1 MDNNYQVAIGVV
13 GARDCANSLDQVE
26 HAYDP
31 EVGPKVGEVAC
42 DDQLGK
48 LLSFASDQQNSSFS
62 NNSITTTTIH
72 SAIDGTR
79 NMKRLPAS

>member
-1 MDNNYQVAIGVV
+1 MI

-48 LLSFASDQQNSSFS
+48 LLSFASD
-62 NNSITTTTIH
+62 
-72 SAIDGTR
+72 
-79 NMKRLPAS
+79 